1 MGCNVDGCLHVTS
14 PMASAVGQQNTQLI
28 KNYRENISIK
38 DHLSTKKKKI
48 KIALW
53 KSHHLFMNYREDLV
67 WNLLRFMLKMVMHA
81 NHLVWSCV
89 WTEVVKK
96 TTDELQQV
104 HESLKIT
111 CNITCAHTH
120 ILAEWIRNFV
130 WKNFEILNGQMQPI
144 NKLMK

>member
-1 MGCNVDGCLHVTS
+1 
-14 PMASAVGQQNTQLI
+14 MASAVGQQNTQLI

-81 NHLVWSCV
+81 DHLV
-89 WTEVVKK
+89 
-96 TTDELQQV
+96 
-104 HESLKIT
+104 
-111 CNITCAHTH
+111 
-120 ILAEWIRNFV
+120 
-130 WKNFEILNGQMQPI
+130 
-144 NKLMK
+144 